1 MGENYIRVENITE
14 EVDDEAKGVVTSA
27 QYSIFIPGMGRRS
40 VIGVLSTLLR
50 HMEIDPLEIVA
61 YRFSH
66 DASRDHSHGIAV
78 WPEALRRAAELGAKG
93 NDNPSVSGGAA
104 DSPTPLSAACG
115 GISPRR
121 GESALCTREPL
132 EDEE

>member
-1 MGENYIRVENITE
+1 MGENYIHINDITSRDMGGGYRE
-14 EVDDEAKGVVTSA
+14 TCVNYEICVTGMKRKTVV
-27 QYSIFIPGMGRRS
+27 
-40 VIGVLSTLLR
+40 GVLSKLLE
-50 HMEIDPLEIVA
+50 HMEISPLEILL
-61 YRFSH
+61 YRDSH
-66 DASRDHSHGIAV
+66 DDSRDHSHGIAV

-132 EDEE
+132 EDEA

>member
-1 MGENYIRVENITE
+1 MGENYIHINDIVS
-14 EVDDEAKGVVTSA
+14 VDMGNGRRETSA
-27 QYSIFIPGMGRRS
+27 EYQICILGMNRKTVVG
-40 VIGVLSTLLR
+40 ILSKLLR
-50 HMEIDPLEIVA
+50 HMEIDPLEIIT
-61 YRFSH
+61 YRLSH
-66 DASRDHSHGIAV
+66 DDSRDHSHGIAV
-78 WPEALRRAAELGAKG
+78 WPEALRRAAEIGAKG

>member
-27 QYSIFIPGMGRRS
+27 HYSIFIPGMGHRS

-50 HMEIDPLEIVA
+50 HMEIDPLEIIA
-61 YRFSH
+61 YRLSH
-66 DASRDHSHGIAV
+66 DDSRGHSHGIAV

-104 DSPTPLSAACG
+104 DSS
-115 GISPRR
+115 
-121 GESALCTREPL
+121 LCTREPL
-132 EDEE
+132 EGEE

>member
-1 MGENYIRVENITE
+1 MSENYIRVENITE

-27 QYSIFIPGMGRRS
+27 HYSIFIPGMGHRS

-50 HMEIDPLEIVA
+50 HMEIDPLEIIA
-61 YRFSH
+61 YRLSH
-66 DASRDHSHGIAV
+66 DDSRDHSHGITV

-104 DSPTPLSAACG
+104 DSS
-115 GISPRR
+115 
-121 GESALCTREPL
+121 LCTREPL